1 MTKHISCTYECKFET
16 RKWNSIQKWNN
27 DKFRCECKN
36 PKEHFMCVKDYVWNP
51 ATGTCKNVTS
61 FINDSVI
68 SCDEFTDKVAKTA
81 TGKTTSTRST

>member
-1 MTKHISCTYECKFET
+1 
-16 RKWNSIQKWNN
+16 
-27 DKFRCECKN
+27 
-36 PKEHFMCVKDYVWNP
+36 MCVKDYVWNP